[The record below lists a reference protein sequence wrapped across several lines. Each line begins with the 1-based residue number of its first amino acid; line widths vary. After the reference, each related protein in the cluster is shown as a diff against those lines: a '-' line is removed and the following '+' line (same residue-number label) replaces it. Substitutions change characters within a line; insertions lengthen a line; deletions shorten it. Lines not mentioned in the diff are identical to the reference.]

1 MVIQGLECFRERI
14 SSLLVVISP
23 HLVLHGWM
31 GMEDPYSASCRLLE
45 TMGAASRDTPLEF
58 WVRHVCIL
66 GHKEA

>member
-1 MVIQGLECFRERI
+1 M
-14 SSLLVVISP
+14 VISP